1 MKKKL
6 DLWVQSHP
14 ELKKLIM
21 QLKIVFLIIV
31 TSVSSVL
38 ASPGYSQSTKVS
50 LQLKNSKL
58 EKVMDEIERQSG
70 FYFIFN
76 QKQIDVNRNMDIQVD
91 DALIVDILPLLFN
104 GTNVNYSVFDKNIL
118 LSVDPINNNLRI
130 TQSSTLPQQIVITG
144 KVTNNKGESL
154 PGVSVVL
161 KGTIIGVITDIDGKY
176 NIEVPD
182 ENGILVFSFI
192 GHSLQEI
199 AISGRTKIDV
209 VLMEESIEVSGI
221 TVTALGIKR
230 ETKSLTYGTE
240 NVGVKQITEARD
252 LNVINSL
259 QGKVPGIA
267 ITTSGSGVGAAS
279 RVTLRGNRS
288 ISGDSQPLY
297 IIDGVPVLG
306 NPQDF
311 NPDDFA
317 SITVLKGS
325 NAAAIYGSDAQNG
338 AIIFTSKKGQE
349 GKIKIS
355 FNNTFMAQKAKV
367 DDIFQNVYGQGANGI
382 YQKGSGQS
390 WGPKMEGQIVE
401 QWTLDPSRA
410 GETYPMG
417 TQPNNVNDLFRT
429 GFNLSNNFQVSY
441 GSKKTQTF
449 FSATATEANGIL
461 PNNSLQRTSAMVRI
475 VNELSD
481 KFSLDAKINYM
492 IQKTD
497 NPTPQSDNNFNPF
510 QQIYTMPRN
519 IRTQDAKIFEF
530 KDPNGLIK
538 QDYWSP
544 TASTAENPYWVMN
557 RNISN
562 QNRGRLTGLASLTY
576 KLTDALHFMLRGEYD
591 RIDDSEESKD
601 YNGTFVRAEKGRYT
615 KTKSNNYLYNADF
628 LLSFNKKLAVNWNL
642 DIRAGGNYKKV
653 DNESLSSNTGLAML
667 VPNFFTLSNTNN
679 PVTSFDPGS
688 PIVIQ
693 SLYAFGTLAWKNALF
708 MDFTGRNDWSSTLP
722 ANSRSYFYPSVG
734 LSAVLSDLIPSFP
747 KLFSFAQIKASYA
760 KVGSSPRPFMLSRT
774 ATFLSGGTNGF
785 LSIGDILPNLY
796 LRPEETKSFET
807 GMDLRFLKGRLGLN
821 VTYFKTN
828 TMDQLFTVA
837 LPVGSGASSYF
848 TNGGNIQ
855 NKGEEIKLTS
865 TPIQSGNFKWDFDIY
880 FSRIKNTVVTIS
892 DERPKVVVWSNYTS
906 DYVIQQG
913 LDYGDMF
920 GRGFQRDDQGRVIV
934 GSNGVP
940 LLTSSRSFN
949 VGTFTPDFKAGIS
962 SSFSYKNFSFSFV
975 IDHTQGGTIVSY
987 TKINLEYDGNAK
999 ETLQGRDGGLIFGD
1013 NIFSNYSAVLENGTP
1028 NNIPVNAEIL
1038 WRAIANPSVPNIE
1051 VAAVD
1056 ATNTRIREAVISY
1069 NLPESFLQKLKLSSL
1084 SNLSV
1089 SLVGRNLGFIY
1100 RKYPYLDPEMLI
1112 GTGAGL
1118 EGYSSFSPPT
1128 SRYFGMNLK
1137 VAF

>member
-1 MKKKL
+1 MKKNKPFGEL
-6 DLWVQSHP
+6 FYRS
-14 ELKKLIM
+14 LKKTLLTMRIAVILM
-21 QLKIVFLIIV
+21 ILGILQ
-31 TSVSSVL
+31 
-38 ASPGYSQSTKVS
+38 ARANDAYSQKTRLSLNFSETELVKVLDKIEDESEFFFLYNEKLLDTSRKVNITANDQLINVILDNLFAGTDVKYTIIDRKIILAPAFLTEVPQPQKFKVS
-50 LQLKNSKL
+50 
-58 EKVMDEIERQSG
+58 
-70 FYFIFN
+70 
-76 QKQIDVNRNMDIQVD
+76 
-91 DALIVDILPLLFN
+91 
-104 GTNVNYSVFDKNIL
+104 GT
-118 LSVDPINNNLRI
+118 I
-130 TQSSTLPQQIVITG
+130 TDS
-144 KVTNNKGESL
+144 KGEAMS
-154 PGVSVVL
+154 GVNVIL
-161 KGTIIGVITDIDGKY
+161 KGTVIGVTTDIAGKY
-176 NIEVPD
+176 TINVPD
-182 ENGILVFSFI
+182 GNGTLVFSFI
-192 GHSLQEI
+192 GYTNQEI
-199 AISGRTKIDV
+199 AINGSSTIDAKLSEEATALGEV
-209 VLMEESIEVSGI
+209 V
-221 TVTALGIKR
+221 VTALGIKR
-230 ETKSLTYGTE
+230 ETKSLTYSTE
-240 NVGVKQITEARD
+240 NVGVKQMTEARD

-259 QGKVPGIA
+259 QGKVPGIV
-267 ITTSGSGVGAAS
+267 ITTSGSGVGAPS

-306 NPQDF
+306 NPEDF

-355 FNNTFMAQKAKV
+355 LNNTFMVQKAKV
-367 DDIFQNVYGQGANGI
+367 DDIFQNVYGQGNNGI

-401 QWTLDPSRA
+401 NWTLDPSRA
-410 GETYPMG
+410 GETYPMNP
-417 TQPNNVNDLFRT
+417 QPNNVNDLLQT
-429 GFNLSNNFQVSY
+429 GFNLSNNLQVSY
-441 GSKKTQTF
+441 GTKKTQTF

-461 PNNSLQRTSAMVRI
+461 PNNSLQRSNLLVRI

-481 KFSLDAKINYM
+481 KLSLDAKINYM

-519 IRTQDAKIFEF
+519 IRTQDAENFEF
-530 KDPNGLIK
+530 KDPSGLIK
-538 QDYWSP
+538 QNYWSP

-591 RIDDSEESKD
+591 RIDDSDESKD
-601 YNGTFVRAEKGRYT
+601 YNGTFVRAEEGRYT
-615 KTKSNNYLYNADF
+615 KTESNNYLFNTDF

-642 DIRAGGNYKKV
+642 DLRAGGNYKKV

-667 VPNFFTLSNTNN
+667 VPNFFTLSNTNY
-679 PVTSFDPGS
+679 PFTSFDPGS

-722 ANSRSYFYPSVG
+722 VNSRSYFYPSVG

-774 ATFLSGGTNGF
+774 ASFLSGGPNGF
-785 LSIGDILPNLY
+785 LAIGDILPDLNLK
-796 LRPEETKSFET
+796 PEETKSFET
-807 GMDLRFLKGRLGLN
+807 GMDLRFLKGRLGLD

-828 TMDQLFTVA
+828 TIDQLFTAA
-837 LPVGSGASSYF
+837 LPVGSGASSYY

-880 FSRIKNTVVTIS
+880 FSRIKNTVVSIS

-920 GRGFQRDDQGRVIV
+920 GVGFKRDDQGRVIV

-940 LLTSSRSFN
+940 LLTSDRSVN

-962 SSFSYKNFSFSFV
+962 SSFSYKAFSFSFV
-975 IDHTQGGTIVSY
+975 IDHTQGGTIVDY
-987 TKINLEYDGNAK
+987 TKINLDYDGLAK
-999 ETLQGRDGGLIFGD
+999 ETLQGRDGGLIFGK
-1013 NIFSNYSAVLENGTP
+1013 NIFSNYSAVLEDGTP
-1028 NNIPVNAEIL
+1028 NNIPVNAETL
-1038 WRAIANPSVPNIE
+1038 WQTIANPSVPNIE
-1051 VAAVD
+1051 MAAVS
-1056 ATNTRIREAVISY
+1056 ATNTRIREVVISY
-1069 NLPESFLQKLKLSSL
+1069 NLPESLLQKLKLYGL

-1112 GTGAGL
+1112 GTDAGL

-1137 VAF
+1137 VDF